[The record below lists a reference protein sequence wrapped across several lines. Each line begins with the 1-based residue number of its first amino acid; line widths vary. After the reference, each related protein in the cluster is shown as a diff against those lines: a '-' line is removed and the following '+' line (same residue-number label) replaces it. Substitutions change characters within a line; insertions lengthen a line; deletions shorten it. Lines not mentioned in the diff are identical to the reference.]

1 MMKGNGSGSNSCNS
15 NKHNNIVVVVCN
27 IFKTRIQV
35 SLVPFK
41 AVFVFVVV
49 ANVHTKTIHNTTLT
63 LKSRKG
69 GTTSHTG
76 GTTQP
81 ILFSLRFL
89 FSKSKAF
96 IFLSI
101 HMLML
106 CICLFSLSL
115 YNHWSDRCLCTITK
129 LEQHLFVSDPR
140 ITSLATRFLPSHDL

>member
-1 MMKGNGSGSNSCNS
+1 MKGNGSGSNSCNS

-69 GTTSHTG
+69 GPLHTRAA
-76 GTTQP
+76 QHN
-81 ILFSLRFL
+81 LFF
-89 FSKSKAF
+89 FPFAFPFQKAK
-96 IFLSI
+96 LSS
-101 HMLML
+101 
-106 CICLFSLSL
+106 FSLSICYAYAYSL
-115 YNHWSDRCLCTITK
+115 SLSLTID
-129 LEQHLFVSDPR
+129 L
-140 ITSLATRFLPSHDL
+140 ITACVL